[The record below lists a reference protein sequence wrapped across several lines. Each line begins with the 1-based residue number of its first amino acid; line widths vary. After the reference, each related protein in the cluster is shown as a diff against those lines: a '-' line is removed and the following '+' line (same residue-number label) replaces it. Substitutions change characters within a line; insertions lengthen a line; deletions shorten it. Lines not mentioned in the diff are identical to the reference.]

1 MWETVLISSHPY
13 ASINWIRF
21 IGLTSA
27 WCLSALMSTPLRRD
41 NYITSEM
48 PKQACLAAPVKTG
61 VMWSWRVA
69 RSRNVNPAYAGG
81 PLTCTNCPE

>member
-1 MWETVLISSHPY
+1 
-13 ASINWIRF
+13 
-21 IGLTSA
+21 
-27 WCLSALMSTPLRRD
+27 
-41 NYITSEM
+41 M

-81 PLTCTNCPE
+81 PLTRTNCPE